1 MNQVINLFPHQR
13 SALEATDGRN
23 RVAYYLDMGLGKTLL
38 GSEKMR
44 ELGASVNL
52 VICQKSKIQDWIDH
66 FKKYYGLEQE
76 TFDLTNKKAFELFLE
91 EIEKDYPAKFSQRYV
106 GVINYELAWR
116 RKELLELKDFT
127 LMLDE
132 SSLIQNR
139 KAKQSKFI
147 LKLNPANVILLSGT
161 PCSGKYENLWT
172 QIHLLGWEIKEPLYN
187 KQYVNWKTIEAG
199 EFKHKIVDKENPYK
213 NVERLKSKLRQYGA
227 VFMKTEECFELPEQN
242 FIDVKVKSSKEYQ
255 RFMKHSIVTINDNE
269 LVGDTNLTKR
279 LYARMIVS
287 QFNPNKINAFKDL
300 IESTNDRLIVFYNFT
315 EELTQL
321 VCIAEEL
328 NKPISI
334 INGKTKD
341 LSAYENEDNS
351 ITFVQYQAG
360 AKGLNLQKSNKVIYF
375 SPTEKCEDYMQ
386 SLKRVHRI
394 GQNKPCFYYRLI
406 ASKTIDELIYKAVE
420 EGVDFTDEL
429 FKEKEKNE

>member
-1 MNQVINLFPHQR
+1 MINLFPHQR
-13 SALEATDGRN
+13 SVLEATDGRN
-23 RVAYYLDMGLGKTLL
+23 RVAYYLDMGLGKTFV

-44 ELGASVNL
+44 ELGAHVNL
-52 VICQKSKIQDWIDH
+52 LVCQKSKIDDWIQH
-66 FKKYYGLEQE
+66 FKTHYPELSVVN
-76 TFDLTNKKAFELFLE
+76 LTVSKKAISTITEWSFEMNV
-91 EIEKDYPAKFSQRYV
+91 I